1 MNVSVRTA
9 IAATTLA
16 VALAI
21 TGCTTTGWVPA
32 PAPTV
37 ATSAPATPV
46 PALVVGGVVPK
57 GAKLA
62 EGQHAFPMPD
72 GTAVLVEKDQPLPT
86 TVQEVVQGA
95 VDAAVVEYPP
105 VDGGGTTIGS
115 LALQLAGRYEV
126 QTGKKSLVIVP
137 GFGSI
142 GDNGPTQVV
151 WSVIGAQQSFY
162 QKAAAVAFAQAY
174 ISQQPNPAEWMIV
187 IPG

>member
-1 MNVSVRTA
+1 MNVSARTA
-9 IAATTLA
+9 FAATALA

-21 TGCTTTGWVPA
+21 TGCTTTGGVPA
-32 PAPTV
+32 PAPT
-37 ATSAPATPV
+37 ATTSATATPV
-46 PALVVGGVVPK
+46 AAKVGDTIADGVE
-57 GAKLA
+57 LA

-72 GTAVLVEKDQPLPT
+72 GTAVLVENDQPLPV
-86 TVQEVVQGA
+86 TVQAVVQGA

-151 WSVIGAQQSFY
+151 WGVIGAQQSFY

-174 ISQQPNPAEWMIV
+174 ISQQPNPAEWMVV
-187 IPG
+187 ISG